1 MNLDK
6 DEGNSNEQE
15 KRILRLIKR
24 IKKDRNRP
32 CFQNIL
38 SFANR
43 EDDKLT
49 MDDLKIVTDKMV
61 AQNLIADIGVNGK
74 ESFSILEDNI
84 TSTESIS
91 SGTQTNKENGDEGFK
106 NLENFIDTS
115 FYETIV
121 NLIKGEVKNV
131 LSDLKLFNE
140 NSELTVN
147 SSQQDNECTKDN
159 DSLYLELRNQIT
171 FLQNELKSKDTII
184 KMLIN
189 ERNNVNNINCDV
201 SRKLN
206 SHTVNDLN
214 FNLTESSVITRS
226 GNNIP
231 NDKKSTGKMIDE
243 KFNTHQ
249 KSMAKI
255 NQNTSNPTSNM
266 AACVETNDII
276 EQNDIENKNTRKKR
290 TTVIFGDSIIN
301 VIEQHKFKEGLGN
314 NERVYVKSFSG
325 ADVESMRS
333 HVIPSKKFENDV
345 VILHCGT
352 NDLRGIKSAEEIAT
366 NIINLAK
373 EMKSEKNEVMVS
385 GIIPRNDNLNEKGID
400 VNNILITFCTDFNF
414 NFIDNSNI
422 NKVTI

>member
-49 MDDLKIVTDKMV
+49 MDDLKIITDKMV

-84 TSTESIS
+84 ISTESIS

-131 LSDLKLFNE
+131 LSNLKLFNE

-147 SSQQDNECTKDN
+147 SSQH
-159 DSLYLELRNQIT
+159 
-171 FLQNELKSKDTII
+171 
-184 KMLIN
+184 
-189 ERNNVNNINCDV
+189 VN
-201 SRKLN
+201 
-206 SHTVNDLN
+206 
-214 FNLTESSVITRS
+214 
-226 GNNIP
+226 G
-231 NDKKSTGKMIDE
+231 
-243 KFNTHQ
+243 
-249 KSMAKI
+249 
-255 NQNTSNPTSNM
+255 
-266 AACVETNDII
+266 
-276 EQNDIENKNTRKKR
+276 
-290 TTVIFGDSIIN
+290 
-301 VIEQHKFKEGLGN
+301 
-314 NERVYVKSFSG
+314 VYQ
-325 ADVESMRS
+325 R
-333 HVIPSKKFENDV
+333 
-345 VILHCGT
+345 
-352 NDLRGIKSAEEIAT
+352 
-366 NIINLAK
+366 
-373 EMKSEKNEVMVS
+373 
-385 GIIPRNDNLNEKGID
+385 
-400 VNNILITFCTDFNF
+400 
-414 NFIDNSNI
+414 
-422 NKVTI
+422 

>member
-1 MNLDK
+1 MVLDN
-6 DEGNSNEQE
+6 DEGNRNEQE
-15 KRILRLIKR
+15 KRILSLIKR

-38 SFANR
+38 AFANR

-49 MDDLKIVTDKMV
+49 MDDLKIITDKMV

-74 ESFSILEDNI
+74 ESFSILEDKI

-147 SSQQDNECTKDN
+147 SSQQVNECTKDN
-159 DSLYLELRNQIT
+159 DSLYLELRNHIT
-171 FLQNELKSKDTII
+171 FLQNELKSKDI

-249 KSMAKI
+249 KSTIAKI

-266 AACVETNDII
+266 AVCVETNDII

-290 TTVIFGDSIIN
+290 TTVILGDSIIN

-325 ADVESMRS
+325 ADVEAMRS

-352 NDLRGIKSAEEIAT
+352 NDLRGNKSAEEIAT

-385 GIIPRNDNLNEKGID
+385 GIIPRNDHLNEKRY
-400 VNNILITFCTDFNF
+400 
-414 NFIDNSNI
+414 
-422 NKVTI
+422 